1 MNAEAYLKDVLALR
15 INEAIEKA
23 SLPMVIKKARL
34 MKINRERLKTW
45 HTWPCAQRAKQGEEG
60 DHQNSDHH
68 SCNYED
74 LW

>member
-34 MKINRERLKTW
+34 MKMNGERLK
-45 HTWPCAQRAKQGEEG
+45 KQGVEG
-60 DHQNSDHH
+60 GHLNSDHH